1 MRYLLLS
8 SPSVDALI
16 RSGNQCN
23 HALLF
28 HISWVMVKM
37 LCLMRSLHAT
47 FWFVPVGSFRSWV
60 RALASLEIQL
70 NSGAQPASWCH
81 VGVHNLQRLVRC
93 SPSARRCWRNRHATR
108 VWHWAST
115 PWVKCWHVMQASLP
129 RNDNN
134 SPSSTKAH
142 SSIPFVHSTS
152 VLAKDAIRGQ
162 VLMREICLRQEM
174 ASKVVSGCE

>member
-1 MRYLLLS
+1 MQSRIAVSHQLGDGENAVPDGFTARHVLVCS
-8 SPSVDALI
+8 GVG
-16 RSGNQCN
+16 RSDP
-23 HALLF
+23 AW
-28 HISWVMVKM
+28 I
-37 LCLMRSLHAT
+37 
-47 FWFVPVGSFRSWV
+47 

-108 VWHWAST
+108 VWQWAST

-142 SSIPFVHSTS
+142 SSITFVHSTS
-152 VLAKDAIRGQ
+152 VLAKNVVRGQ
-162 VLMREICLRQEM
+162 VLSARSVYVKKWQAKL
-174 ASKVVSGCE
+174 